1 MIETITE
8 NIPMIITAIATIGI
22 VRAYMQKILLLS
34 KEVQELQAAILDA
47 MEDNVITKDEL
58 ERIKKEAA
66 DIPKAVK
73 GVIEPLKKLWNK
85 IFGR

>member
-34 KEVQELQAAILDA
+34 KDVQELQVAILDA
-47 MEDNVITKDEL
+47 MEDNVITAEEL

-73 GVIEPLKKLWNK
+73 GINDHLKKLWNK
-85 IFGR
+85 IFRR